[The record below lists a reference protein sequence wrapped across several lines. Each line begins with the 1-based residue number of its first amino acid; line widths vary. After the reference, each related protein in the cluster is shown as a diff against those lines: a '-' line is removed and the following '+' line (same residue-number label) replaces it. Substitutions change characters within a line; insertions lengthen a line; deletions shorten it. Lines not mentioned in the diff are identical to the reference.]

1 MAGMD
6 GPITVAD
13 AKLHLRVETADD
25 DVAIADLI
33 RIAARQIETIY
44 GVVAVRREVA
54 FNLDCFPRDL
64 RIPLVPVIA
73 DSITISYLDAA
84 GEFQAFE
91 NFRSFVRQ
99 DWTFVTPA
107 IGARWPTA
115 AAVPGAITVT
125 ATVGHIDRD
134 ASIQAQQEA
143 VPHDVRQ
150 ATRYLVEHLYTR
162 AGGPIPR
169 SVDDLIDHYRY
180 RRL

>member
-1 MAGMD
+1 MPGMD

-25 DVAIADLI
+25 NVAIADLI

-54 FNLDCFPRDL
+54 FNLDCFPREL
-64 RIPLVPVIA
+64 RIPLIPVIS

-84 GEFQAFE
+84 GEFQPFE
-91 NFRSFVRQ
+91 DFRSFVRH
-99 DWTFVTPA
+99 DWTFVTPS
-107 IGARWPTA
+107 IGARWPSA
-115 AAVPGAITVT
+115 APVPGAITVT
-125 ATVGHIDRD
+125 ATVGHLDPAAAIE
-134 ASIQAQQEA
+134 AQQEA

-162 AGGPIPR
+162 AGGPFPPA
-169 SVDDLIDHYRY
+169 VDDLIDHYRY